1 MSEGQRRQALFQ
13 GLVFNEED
21 QLAEAEFVGNE
32 PFYVVMDLDFRR
44 YVEAELIDRQVL
56 AWLQKQIASNQDL
69 VTEGTMSMLGAD
81 DLFTKA
87 MIDASI
93 QDIDKQIEQL
103 MRHGLPENIRAWLGL
118 LGFRIIVN
126 VHGEV
131 VNIDAPAAVDEED
144 W

>member
-1 MSEGQRRQALFQ
+1 MSAGQSRQALFQ

-21 QLAEAEFVGNE
+21 QLAEVDHVGGE
-32 PFYVVMDLDFRR
+32 PFYVVMDQDFRR
-44 YVEAELIDRQVL
+44 YVEAEAIDRQVL
-56 AWLQKQIASNQDL
+56 ACLQHQVSSNQKL
-69 VTEGTMSMLGAD
+69 VSEGAMSMLGAD

-93 QDIDKQIEQL
+93 QDLDKQIEQL
-103 MRHGLPENIRAWLGL
+103 MRHGLPENIRAWLGV

-126 VHGEV
+126 IHGEV
-131 VNIDAPAAVDEED
+131 VNIDAPAAVDDGE

>member
-1 MSEGQRRQALFQ
+1 MSAGQSRQALFE

-21 QLAEAEFVGNE
+21 QVAEVVHVGGE
-32 PFYVVMDLDFRR
+32 PFYVVMDQDFRR
-44 YVEAELIDRQVL
+44 YVDAEVVDRQVL
-56 AWLQKQIASNQDL
+56 AWLQQQIDSNQEL
-69 VTEGTMSMLGAD
+69 VAEGAMSMLGAD

-93 QDIDKQIEQL
+93 HDVDKQIEQL
-103 MRHGLPENIRAWLGL
+103 MQHGLPENIRAWLGM

-131 VNIDAPAAVDEED
+131 VNIDAPAAVDD
-144 W
+144 GDY

>member
-1 MSEGQRRQALFQ
+1 MSEGQSRQALFQ

-21 QLAEAEFVGNE
+21 QLAEVDHVGGE
-32 PFYVVMDLDFRR
+32 AFYVVMDQDFRR
-44 YVEAELIDRQVL
+44 YVEAEVIDRQVL
-56 AWLQKQIASNQDL
+56 AWLQQQIDSNQDL
-69 VTEGTMSMLGAD
+69 VSEGAMSMLGTD

-93 QDIDKQIEQL
+93 QDLDKQVEQL

-131 VNIDAPAAVDEED
+131 VNIDTPAAVDDGD